1 MNNKIDLTE
10 IRNLSEY
17 AQKSRS
23 TGIMVPADELEYL
36 LSEYDRLTSE
46 LTSANTRVESLNKA
60 LHDGVPAGMKTAE
73 EFLDWLYS
81 VLPFLVEDGD
91 KE

>member
-1 MNNKIDLTE
+1 MNNKIQELKKRMEKLKED
-10 IRNLSEY
+10 Y
-17 AQKSRS
+17 PP
-23 TGIMVPADELEYL
+23 IMWSWQEEQLVYL
-36 LSEYDRLTSE
+36 LSEYNRLTSE